1 MPRPS
6 TIPSGGIDLG
16 GALTEP
22 ADSYGPF
29 VSENLIREVG
39 MVRNPRRPLWL
50 AIVTTLLLMGACG
63 PSGPTGPNRDP
74 VASFTTSYSGTEVTF
89 DAGASTDPDGDTL
102 AYAWDFGDGASAS
115 GQKPKHRYTQ
125 PGSFV
130 VELTVNDG
138 RGGFDTA
145 SATLPVGEV
154 AGALEVVGGSP
165 LGALAATELAPR
177 ATAELPPLA
186 RFVPGEVIV
195 RFAEGVRP
203 ASVEPRVAGVTLER
217 VRSLALPGAVLYR
230 APAGVL
236 PAQIGVSDDEATWA
250 LVRALQARPDVVEA
264 HPNYLVEPHT
274 LPNDPGYGLQW
285 HLHSIGLEQ
294 AWDVTRGDNAIVV
307 AVLDTGILYSATD
320 ASRRHPDLVGRVVP
334 GYDFVSLETLSGDG
348 DGRDPDPYDPN
359 PDAGYHG
366 THVAGTIGAATNNG
380 VGIAGVDWNAR
391 ILPVRVM
398 GASGGPLS
406 DVLDGLLWAAGA
418 SVSGVPTNANP
429 AQVVNLSLGASVT
442 CSSTFQATIDEVVGR
457 GVTIVV
463 SAGNEQA
470 SVDTSFPA
478 NCRDV
483 IAVGATDRTGERA
496 WYSNHGPRI
505 AVMAPGGDMRTRAAD
520 GVYSLGRDPGGA
532 FGYTYAE
539 GTSMAAAHVS
549 GVVALMLSLEDLAPD
564 DVRALLRLTA
574 RSLTTDECTAGSG
587 TPLPSSACG
596 AGLIDAAAAVA
607 SLGPTPPTPPPTP
620 PATGELAFEP
630 GALAFGPVTATETLP
645 LKITN
650 DGDADVDW
658 AIVDF
663 VEAADNPVLL
673 PQPPGSGPVAYEIE
687 VSTLSGELAPG
698 ASTTVQVTI
707 NLGAAPV
714 AGVYRLDLA
723 IEQDG
728 VERRVPVRFEI
739 PGDDFVAPRER
750 TYVGTFQVA
759 ADGEITVFGLT
770 EYASIPDQYLVL
782 TMGGDVRVLA
792 WIDTNADGWPDGG
805 DFVGEYAAPV
815 SVAGGQLRSG
825 IDIRAEPFVGTSAA
839 VDRALAAIAEAAASP
854 P

>member
-1 MPRPS
+1 
-6 TIPSGGIDLG
+6 
-16 GALTEP
+16 
-22 ADSYGPF
+22 
-29 VSENLIREVG
+29 
-39 MVRNPRRPLWL
+39 MVRNPRWPLWP
-50 AIVTTLLLMGACG
+50 AIVATLLLMGACG

-115 GQKPKHRYTQ
+115 GQKPVHRYTQ

-138 RGGFDTA
+138 RGGTDNATT
-145 SATLPVGEV
+145 TLPVGEI
-154 AGALEVVGGSP
+154 AGDLEVVGGAP
-165 LGALAATELAPR
+165 LGAPAATGLAPR
-177 ATAELPPLA
+177 AATELPPLA

-195 RFAEGVRP
+195 RFAEGVRR
-203 ASVEPRVAGVTLER
+203 ASVEPLVAGVPLER
-217 VRSLALPGAVLYR
+217 VRDLALPGAVLYR

-236 PAQIGVSDDEATWA
+236 PAQLGVSDDEATWA
-250 LVRALQARPDVVEA
+250 LVRALQARPDVLEA
-264 HPNYLVEPHT
+264 LPNYLMQPHAV
-274 LPNDPGYGLQW
+274 PNDPEYGPRQW
-285 HLHSIGLEQ
+285 HLRSIGLEQ
-294 AWDVTRGDNAIVV
+294 AWDVTKGDDGIVV

-334 GYDFVSLETLSGDG
+334 GYDFVSLVTLSDDG
-348 DGRDPDPYDPN
+348 DGRDDDPYDPS

-366 THVAGTIGAATNNG
+366 THVAGTIGAATDNG
-380 VGIAGVDWNAR
+380 VGIAGVSWFAR

-398 GASGGPLS
+398 GAGGGPLS
-406 DVLDGLLWAAGA
+406 DVMDGLLWAAGA

-429 AQVVNLSLGASVT
+429 ARVINLSLGASVT
-442 CSSTFQATIDEVVGR
+442 CSSAFQATIDEVVGR
-457 GVTIVV
+457 GVTVVV

-483 IAVGATDRTGERA
+483 IAVGATDRAGERA

-505 AVMAPGGDMRTRAAD
+505 AVMAPGGDMRARAAD

-532 FGYTYAE
+532 FGYTFAE

-549 GVVALMLSLEDLAPD
+549 GVVALMLSLEELTPD

-574 RSLTTDECTAGSG
+574 NPLTPAECTAGLGTSLSG
-587 TPLPSSACG
+587 SACG

-607 SLGPTPPTPPPTP
+607 SLGPTPPPPPPTP
-620 PATGELAFEP
+620 PPTGELAFEP
-630 GALAFGPVTATETLP
+630 GALVFGPVTAAEALS
-645 LKITN
+645 LQITN
-650 DGDADVDW
+650 VGDATVDW
-658 AIVDF
+658 IIVDF
-663 VEAADNPVLL
+663 EEAADNPVLL
-673 PQPPGSGPVAYEIE
+673 QDADAYAVEVLPNSG
-687 VSTLSGELAPG
+687 GLAPNEIQ
-698 ASTTVQVTI
+698 TVQVTI
-707 NLGAAPV
+707 RPLAAAL
-714 AGVYRLDLA
+714 AGVYRLDL
-723 IEQDG
+723 IFEHDE

-750 TYVGTFQVA
+750 TYVGTFQVD

-770 EYASIPDQYLVL
+770 EYDAIPDQYLVL

-792 WIDTNADGWPDGG
+792 WIDANADGWPDGG
-805 DFVGEYAAPV
+805 DFVGEYPAPV
-815 SVAGGQLRSG
+815 SVAGGELRSG
-825 IDIRAEPFVGTSAA
+825 IDISAEPFVGTSGA
-839 VDRALAAIAEAAASP
+839 VDRAVTAIAEAAASVP
-854 P
+854 